1 MAESSPIQKVTC
13 PECGAVLKT
22 KSPRG
27 FKVDDSL
34 ECPKCQ
40 TYFAVEE
47 PNPGPNDRPK
57 PVKKAVAAVIADD
70 DDDDDD
76 RPRKKR
82 KKRARDDEET
92 SGYVK
97 YRRSPL
103 RFIILGVLVA
113 VMIVMAVLLWFK
125 WENQKKA
132 DKEFE
137 SSRPALRITRLGA

>member
-13 PECGAVLKT
+13 LECGAVLKT
-22 KSPRG
+22 NNPRG

-70 DDDDDD
+70 DDDDD

-92 SGYVK
+92 SGYEK

-103 RFIILGVLVA
+103 RFVILGVLVV
-113 VMIVMAVLLWFK
+113 VMIVMAVLLWLR

-137 SSRPALRITRLGA
+137 SSRQALRIMWLGA

>member
-1 MAESSPIQKVTC
+1 MAESSPIQKVNC

-22 KSPRG
+22 KNPRG

-70 DDDDDD
+70 DDDDD

-92 SGYVK
+92 SGYEK

-103 RFIILGVLVA
+103 RFVILGVLVV
-113 VMIVMAVLLWFK
+113 VMIVMAVLLWLR

-137 SSRPALRITRLGA
+137 SSRQALRIMRLGA

>member
-1 MAESSPIQKVTC
+1 MPESSPIQKVTC
-13 PECGAVLKT
+13 PECGAGLKT
-22 KSPRG
+22 KNPRG
-27 FKVDDSL
+27 FPLGEAL

-40 TYFAVEE
+40 TYFAVE
-47 PNPGPNDRPK
+47 GPK
-57 PVKKAVAAVIADD
+57 PVRKSVAAVIAD